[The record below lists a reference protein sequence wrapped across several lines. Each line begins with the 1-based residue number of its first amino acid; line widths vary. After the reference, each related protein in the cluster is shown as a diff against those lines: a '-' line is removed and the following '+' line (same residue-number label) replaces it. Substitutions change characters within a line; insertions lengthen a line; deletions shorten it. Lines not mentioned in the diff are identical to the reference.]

1 MKSHTKSRRG
11 CVQCKHRKVKCDE
24 TLPCCDRCRRRHEHC
39 SYLDECYGSP
49 SAAAAAN
56 NTTTAASGLV
66 TTPGS
71 SSSGGPG
78 SGGPNG
84 TGPHPPPAPGLFSSS
99 SASVS
104 QHHQYHTGAASSH
117 HGFPPR
123 AGSSAGRLGLLDT
136 SSHGHLNHH
145 AMSQSPAI
153 TPTPLFTA
161 PSGILDGASSDSYL
175 VDMELLHF
183 YLTCT
188 YKTLWGR
195 PEGKLVWRDVIFRE
209 ALAHPAL
216 LNGLLTTAAL
226 HRIVLLGQ
234 SHGPAAAA
242 VYHGVA
248 LYKQRQALEGLVVLL
263 RSLNPDSC
271 RAIFP
276 LSMMVSF
283 WSFVSREV
291 PEELGILTTLD
302 VNGGINPA
310 GNHQNGSQQQYQ
322 QQQQQHHSPAD
333 STHDQQQPPGTPRNP
348 NMLPPMKSVL
358 DLFVELIRRIRAVQT
373 IAQESQSW
381 LTQSQFLPLMAT
393 PTYEALPP
401 LPEGIS
407 AALHAVDAHVQ
418 RTPRIAAMLSGLDS
432 KYSLH
437 TMYQLSRSPDWLEL
451 VTGWPM
457 TLPQSFVDELQRR
470 NHAALTVFA
479 YWLGCFQVLE
489 DRWWAKGWTAALMQ
503 EIEVTVR
510 GGEWAGL
517 VDWVRMY
524 LSIIK

>member
-39 SYLDECYGSP
+39 SYLDEVYGSP
-49 SAAAAAN
+49 GGGQAGSGSTTSN
-56 NTTTAASGLV
+56 NNASSNNNNSNSSNPPSTTLASSGLV

-71 SSSGGPG
+71 SSGGSTIGAGPGGVTGAFGPG
-78 SGGPNG
+78 SFSAAGHSSGTAQHNSYQHAQRGPL
-84 TGPHPPPAPGLFSSS
+84 P
-99 SASVS
+99 SAS
-104 QHHQYHTGAASSH
+104 Q
-117 HGFPPR
+117 
-123 AGSSAGRLGLLDT
+123 LGMLDT
-136 SSHGHLNHH
+136 SVGASGSLGMN
-145 AMSQSPAI
+145 QSPLG
-153 TPTPLFTA
+153 TPLIGPGLA
-161 PSGILDGASSDSYL
+161 DPSNGYV

-195 PEGKLVWRDVIFRE
+195 AEGKLVWRDVIFRE

-216 LNGLLTTAAL
+216 MNGLLTTAAL
-226 HRIVLLGQ
+226 HRIVTL
-234 SHGPAAAA
+234 SATHGPSAAA
-242 VYHGVA
+242 VYHSVA
-248 LYKQRQALEGLVVLL
+248 LHKQRQALEGLVVLL
-263 RSLNPDSC
+263 RSLDPESC

-283 WSFVSREV
+283 WAFVSRDV

-302 VNGGINPA
+302 INGGIQPPTHNNNHNINSNHASPA
-310 GNHQNGSQQQYQ
+310 GFTDPGTPHQH
-322 QQQQQHHSPAD
+322 QQQHI
-333 STHDQQQPPGTPRNP
+333 T
-348 NMLPPMKSVL
+348 LPPIKSTL

-373 IAQESQSW
+373 IAQESISW
-381 LTQSQFLPLMAT
+381 LTQSQFLPLMAVPNYDT
-393 PTYEALPP
+393 LPALPH
-401 LPEGIS
+401 GITQ
-407 AALHAVDAHVQ
+407 ALHTLDAHIQ
-418 RTPRIAAMLSGLDS
+418 RTPRIAAMLSGLDNR
-432 KYSLH
+432 YSLS
-437 TMYQLSRSPDWLEL
+437 TMYKLSRCPDWLEL

-489 DRWWAKGWTAALMQ
+489 DRWWARGWTAALIV
-503 EIEVTVR
+503 EIEGTVR
-510 GGEWAGL
+510 GGEWAPL